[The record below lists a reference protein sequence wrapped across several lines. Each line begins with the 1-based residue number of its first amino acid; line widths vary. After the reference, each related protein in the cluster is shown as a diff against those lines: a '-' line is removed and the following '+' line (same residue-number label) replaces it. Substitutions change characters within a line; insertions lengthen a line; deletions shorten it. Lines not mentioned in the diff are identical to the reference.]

1 MPTLKYKNETNPRLY
16 GERWECHQNQ
26 HYNNS
31 CTRLSVGVWR
41 LGCGF
46 FSLPKV
52 QTHWSETSL
61 EKRLPCTI
69 RWVGLPRDIVSMDLS
84 KVWGL
89 LLQSQHPR
97 QRISTLTASDPLK
110 PTLFDPTAIESLA
123 PVEAKQSNNT
133 PTMSNAPTM
142 KAMH

>member
-1 MPTLKYKNETNPRLY
+1 
-16 GERWECHQNQ
+16 
-26 HYNNS
+26 
-31 CTRLSVGVWR
+31 
-41 LGCGF
+41 
-46 FSLPKV
+46 
-52 QTHWSETSL
+52 
-61 EKRLPCTI
+61 
-69 RWVGLPRDIVSMDLS
+69 
-84 KVWGL
+84 L

-97 QRISTLTASDPLK
+97 QRISTRTASDPLK